1 MRMNM
6 RMKKYSRTLAAVL
19 CCLTLLCACGQEVSF
34 DPIVPP
40 TVEEESPALS
50 DGFPTSDGSFGQS
63 AKPSPSLSLTPS
75 ASSVP
80 TFSEPEPSVSVAP
93 SPEPPPTLE
102 PTPTPTPTPTPEPTP
117 TPSPE
122 DETPWLLKE
131 TKDAGKDYQ
140 DSLIFL
146 GDSTTA
152 HMISQG
158 VLTGGEQTTQVW
170 MGSSGKTITYK
181 YMQTVKIIYPETG
194 EQMLILDAVKKAKPA
209 YMVITLGVT
218 GGVSMDLTEKQFKDL
233 YFWLLDGI
241 KEASPKTTVIVQSIY
256 PVAKENDY
264 AKWITNEKIVKYNG
278 YVRQIV
284 ADRYEKGASVYY
296 ADSYGTLLGKD
307 GYLPDSYG
315 VGDGLHISKKG
326 YEVVLNYLRTHA
338 VPLQK

>member
-1 MRMNM
+1 
-6 RMKKYSRTLAAVL
+6 
-19 CCLTLLCACGQEVSF
+19 
-34 DPIVPP
+34 
-40 TVEEESPALS
+40 
-50 DGFPTSDGSFGQS
+50 
-63 AKPSPSLSLTPS
+63 
-75 ASSVP
+75 
-80 TFSEPEPSVSVAP
+80 
-93 SPEPPPTLE
+93 
-102 PTPTPTPTPTPEPTP
+102 
-117 TPSPE
+117 
-122 DETPWLLKE
+122 
-131 TKDAGKDYQ
+131 
-140 DSLIFL
+140 
-146 GDSTTA
+146 
-152 HMISQG
+152 
-158 VLTGGEQTTQVW
+158 
-170 MGSSGKTITYK
+170 
-181 YMQTVKIIYPETG
+181 
-194 EQMLILDAVKKAKPA
+194 MLILDAVKKAKPA

-241 KEASPKTTVIVQSIY
+241 REASPKTTVIVQSIY

-264 AKWITNEKIVKYNG
+264 VKWITNEKIVKYNG